1 MYFLKSNLKY
11 SDMINMTNNC
21 VAVMPHINNIYSI
34 SKISKKNHKETD
46 SSLLQRSRFT
56 WYCYF
61 HSAPCHGGLAQL
73 IVVYTQQ

>member
-34 SKISKKNHKETD
+34 SKISKKITKRQTPLYCRDQD
-46 SSLLQRSRFT
+46 SPGTAIFI
-56 WYCYF
+56 
-61 HSAPCHGGLAQL
+61 QL
-73 IVVYTQQ
+73 HAMVD